1 MSESNGFWTEIISIN
16 KPHMSQLRKKIYQQS
31 SPVKNMTMYRQLDE
45 VMHESPW
52 TMMFTNDMLICSEK
66 REQVEE
72 NLRSG
77 DMLWR
82 DETECMCVG
91 VAGGC

>member
-1 MSESNGFWTEIISIN
+1 
-16 KPHMSQLRKKIYQQS
+16 
-31 SPVKNMTMYRQLDE
+31 MYRQLDE

-72 NLRSG
+72 NLEWAETSVS
-77 DMLWR
+77 R
-82 DETECMCVG
+82 DLKGKVYKTVVRPAMMDG
-91 VAGGC
+91 LGTKSLT

>member
-1 MSESNGFWTEIISIN
+1 
-16 KPHMSQLRKKIYQQS
+16 
-31 SPVKNMTMYRQLDE
+31 MYRQLDE